1 MIRRERRSL
10 GFIVGVIL
18 VTLFAVL
25 CIVPLVY
32 MILVSF
38 ADTTTMY
45 IRWEDIKLFDFFNY
59 RYLFENRNFGRP
71 ILNSLIVVV
80 ISVIAVDLLSCS
92 MAYGFAKKPIP
103 GKKGLFNLVLATM
116 MIPTQ
121 VVFISLY
128 VMMRQWHLLN
138 TYIAL
143 VIPLIGAFGVFM
155 MRQFIQGVANDFV
168 EAAQIDGQAGP
179 HHPGHLYLQLRVERA
194 AVAAH
199 CRDQKRDADPHR
211 GDQLPYQLFCHQLW
225 SSHGCGH
232 PFLPGAVHPL
242 LPHAEAVCG
251 GHCPGRR
258 QGMSI
263 PLPVPLNAEH
273 APWPCKIRHCPVG
286 AAQRPGYQGDIK
298 HALRFR

>member
-10 GFIVGVIL
+10 RFVVGVVL
-18 VTLFAVL
+18 VTLFAIL

-32 MILVSF
+32 MVLVSF
-38 ADTTTMY
+38 ADTSTMY
-45 IRWEDIKLFDFFNY
+45 IHWDDIKLFDFFNY

-80 ISVIAVDLLSCS
+80 VSVVAVDLVSCS

-155 MRQFIQGVANDFV
+155 MRQFIQGVANDF
-168 EAAQIDGQAGP
+168 I
-179 HHPGHLYLQLRVERA
+179 
-194 AVAAH
+194 
-199 CRDQKRDADPHR
+199 
-211 GDQLPYQLFCHQLW
+211 
-225 SSHGCGH
+225 
-232 PFLPGAVHPL
+232 
-242 LPHAEAVCG
+242 EAV
-251 GHCPGRR
+251 
-258 QGMSI
+258 
-263 PLPVPLNAEH
+263 
-273 APWPCKIRHCPVG
+273 
-286 AAQRPGYQGDIK
+286 
-298 HALRFR
+298 